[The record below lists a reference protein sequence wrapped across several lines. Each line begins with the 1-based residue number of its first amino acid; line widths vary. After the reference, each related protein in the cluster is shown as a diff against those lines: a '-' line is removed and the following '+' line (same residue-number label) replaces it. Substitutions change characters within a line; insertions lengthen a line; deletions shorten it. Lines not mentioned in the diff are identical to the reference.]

1 MQITALLSLIVVAIV
16 GIAMLLRR
24 RKGLHIPAFIVRSH
38 GLFAA
43 LATLLL
49 LVAAYSSWL
58 DDLDNTWTWISAALV
73 SSVLAGAYLLFR
85 KLLAGRRKPM
95 LILYLHGIF
104 ACISIGTFMYSLA
117 I

>member
-1 MQITALLSLIVVAIV
+1 MQISALVVLIVIALV
-16 GIAMLLRR
+16 GTAMLLRR
-24 RKGLHIPAFIVRSH
+24 RKGLHVPPLIVKFH
-38 GLFAA
+38 GFFAILVA
-43 LATLLL
+43 LLL
-49 LVAAYSSWL
+49 LVSAVSSWI
-58 DDLDNTWTWISAALV
+58 DGTDNTWTWISAILV
-73 SSVLAGAYLLFR
+73 SSVMAGAYLLFR